1 MKKLLSL
8 AGIVGSAVL
17 LTACGNKQIIDTTY
31 TFNKAMIKLQDDTV
45 VTVDIES
52 WTDYDD
58 GEQLQIKSKDGVIY
72 LVNSMNCTLFA
83 D

>member
-1 MKKLLSL
+1 MKKLLAL
-8 AGIVGSAVL
+8 AAIAGSAVL

-52 WTDYDD
+52 WTDYAD
-58 GEQLQIKSKDGVIY
+58 GEQLQIKSKDGVTY
-72 LVNSMNCTLFA
+72 LVNSVNCTLFA

>member
-1 MKKLLSL
+1 MKKLLAL

-17 LTACGNKQIIDTTY
+17 LTACGNKQFLDTTY
-31 TFNKAMIKLQDDTV
+31 TFNKAMIKLQDGTV
-45 VTVDIES
+45 TTIDIES
-52 WTDYDD
+52 WTDFD
-58 GEQLQIKSKDGVIY
+58 GEQLQIKSKDGVTY

>member
-1 MKKLLSL
+1 MKKLLAL
-8 AGIVGSAVL
+8 AAITGSAVL

-52 WTDYDD
+52 WTDYAD
-58 GEQLQIKSKDGVIY
+58 GEQLQIKSKDGVTY
-72 LVNSMNCTLFA
+72 LVNSVNCTLFA